1 MIQLL
6 RKYKMADGKL
16 VETIIRVLVGAN
28 RDVAILADFGWD
40 QVSIDAL
47 ETAMHDFTDLPT
59 DGELSAMMAEK
70 TEAKNLLRKAAT
82 DYVRVEIMGR
92 VAQRYGEDSRTYDRF
107 RVSDIQ
113 AVADGEF
120 VFVLKRVA
128 RQAGM
133 LAAEL
138 AAKGLTPAHIAQ
150 VTQYA
155 LDFVDAIEAQD
166 QAIDDRDVA
175 VQTRI
180 EAGNA
185 LYELLV
191 QLANM
196 GKRKWLNVDESRYN
210 DYVLYPNQ
218 SAGPGEQ
225 EPPAQQVV
233 ESDVPAMSV
242 VNLSLTG
249 IDADTTLAVVNDGA
263 AHLAVYFATMPTDPP
278 PMGPGSTGIKLMPG
292 ESWTGTASQL
302 GLQIP
307 GREYLNVLNS
317 EPMPGHVEV
326 TAS

>member
-1 MIQLL
+1 MIALT

-28 RDVAILADFGWD
+28 RDVAILTDFGWD
-40 QVSIDAL
+40 QPAIDAL
-47 ETAMHDFTDLPT
+47 EAAMHDFTDLPT

-107 RVSDIQ
+107 RVGDIHAVSDG
-113 AVADGEF
+113 DF
-120 VFVLKRVA
+120 VFTLKRVA
-128 RQAGM
+128 RQAMM

-138 AAKGLTPAHIAQ
+138 ASKGLTSAHIDQ

-155 LDFVDAIEAQD
+155 VDFVDAMEAQD

-175 VQTRI
+175 VQTRV

-185 LYELLV
+185 LYEQLV

-225 EPPAQQVV
+225 EPGEQQVV
-233 ESDVPAMSV
+233 ESDVPSMSV

-249 IDADTTLAVVNDGA
+249 IDAGTTLTVVNDGA
-263 AHLAVYFATMPTDPP
+263 ARLTIYFAGMPTDPP
-278 PMGPGSTGIKLMPG
+278 PMGPDPTGVTLVSG
-292 ESWTGTASQL
+292 ERWNATASAL

-307 GREYLNVLNS
+307 GREYLNVHNS
-317 EPMPGHVEV
+317 EPVPGHVEV